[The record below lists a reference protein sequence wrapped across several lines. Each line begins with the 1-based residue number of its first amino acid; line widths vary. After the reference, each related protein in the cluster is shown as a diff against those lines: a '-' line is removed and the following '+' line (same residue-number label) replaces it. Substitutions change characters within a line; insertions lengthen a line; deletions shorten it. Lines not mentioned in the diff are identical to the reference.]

1 MAQNLIQIT
10 TFTNPSQAINGQG
23 DGTTSSTRLINC
35 RNILSVKTR
44 ATAYRTT
51 GIVDLVYAWPV
62 NEAVTQVTFIITETQ
77 AAILTAANASTTPA

>member
-1 MAQNLIQIT
+1 MQALIQIT
-10 TFTNPSQAINGQG
+10 TFTNPNQALNGTA
-23 DGTTSSTRLINC
+23 DGTTATTRLINV

-62 NEAVTQVTFIITETQ
+62 NEAITQVTFIITETQ